1 MIELNLPEFK
11 PQLKKLKGEL
21 YIFDIIRK
29 KYFLLTP
36 EEWVRQSFVN
46 FLINEHHYPPSLMR
60 LESGLKYE
68 KRQKRSDIL
77 IYNRLGEPFWLVEC
91 KAMQISLNQVVMEQV
106 AQYNHIIRAKY
117 VAITNGVHL
126 LIYQPDYEQADYQ
139 LITQIPIFEME

>member
-11 PQLKKLKGEL
+11 PQLKKSKGEL

-29 KYFLLTP
+29 KYYLLTP
-36 EEWVRQSFVN
+36 EEWVRQNFVN
-46 FLINEHHYPPSLMR
+46 YLITEHHYPPSLMR

-91 KAMQISLNQVVMEQV
+91 KAMQVPLNQLVMEQ
-106 AQYNHIIRAKY
+106 ASQYNHIIRARY
-117 VAITNGVHL
+117 VAITNGVYL
-126 LIYQPDYEQADYQ
+126 LIYQLDYELADYQ
-139 LITQIPIFEME
+139 LIRQIPAFEEE